1 MDSMER
7 QIREFLLRNRKMNGG
22 RDVGAPLSEDFYR
35 FLMDELEGEAL
46 QKMTSHLLTHPED
59 QELVVEARRLLETQ
73 AESEAEKVPRRL
85 IQKAKGLMKPGSG
98 LKCPHCGR
106 GITPFKRP
114 LAKQTLW
121 NAAWLCLAAACFL
134 TSFIL
139 HRYFIQFSIFG
150 FLFAVKWIVDQKA
163 TKTQILIYRALKEDS
178 EEARGRLHKISSGL

>member
-1 MDSMER
+1 
-7 QIREFLLRNRKMNGG
+7 MNGG